1 MIILLD
7 NVCKQIDVKYYTS
20 VTSTQRENI
29 TKAVWLNT
37 ASAAST
43 ACLTPEVFPNSHCH
57 RRWQY

>member
-29 TKAVWLNT
+29 TKAV
-37 ASAAST
+37 
-43 ACLTPEVFPNSHCH
+43 
-57 RRWQY
+57 

>member
-29 TKAVWLNT
+29 IAENM
-37 ASAAST
+37 
-43 ACLTPEVFPNSHCH
+43 
-57 RRWQY
+57 